1 MKNATRIQHQPPPSL
16 QDGNEPLVMPIY
28 QSVKFELES
37 LRDTESAW
45 AGRGGYHYS
54 RCANPTVRALEE
66 VLASLQNQED
76 AVVVGSGLA
85 AVAVTLL
92 ALLSHGDH
100 VVGFAQTYGPTRGLL
115 LNTLAKFG
123 ITHQL
128 VSIDD
133 HQALE
138 TALQAKQTKM
148 VWFESPT
155 NPANKLADISV
166 ITRLAKQ
173 YGAISVIDNTFAG
186 IEAHA
191 EYPIDLYVHSLTK
204 SVGGHGDVMGGA
216 ILGRQELVDQ
226 VRTQAIAL
234 GPVMDPHTAFLV
246 HRGLKSYKV
255 RRRACC
261 ENALAVAMALEADK
275 RVARVRYPGLQS
287 DPYHRL
293 ACQQMP
299 DFGSVVTIDLHGDAD
314 ASRVFADHLELFSQV
329 ASLGSTE
336 SLIVSGPLM
345 QPHGLTAE
353 QRIWADISPTSHR
366 LSIGLEDADDLID
379 DLKQALTQ
387 ALGA

>member
-1 MKNATRIQHQPPPSL
+1 MKNPTRIQHQPPPSL
-16 QDGNEPLVMPIY
+16 VEGNEPLVMPIY

-37 LRDTESAW
+37 LRETENAW

-66 VLASLQNQED
+66 VLAALQGQED

-92 ALLSHGDH
+92 ALLSQGDH
-100 VVGFAQTYGPTRGLL
+100 VVGFAETYGPTRGLFTH
-115 LNTLAKFG
+115 TLTRFG
-123 ITHQL
+123 ITHNL

-133 HQALE
+133 LKAFEQ
-138 TALQAKQTKM
+138 ALQARPTQL

-155 NPANKLADISV
+155 NPANKVADIKA

-173 YGAISVIDNTFAG
+173 YGALTVIDNTFAG
-186 IEAHA
+186 IEAHQEFA
-191 EYPIDLYVHSLTK
+191 IDLYVHSLTK
-204 SVGGHGDVMGGA
+204 SVAGHGDVMGGA
-216 ILGRQELVDQ
+216 VLGCQALVDK

-255 RRRACC
+255 RRRAAC
-261 ENALAVAMALEADK
+261 ENALAVALALAADP

-287 DPYHRL
+287 DPGHRL

-299 DFGSVVTIDLHGDAD
+299 DFGSVITIDLKGDAE
-314 ASRVFADHLELFSQV
+314 ASQVFADHLELFSQV

-345 QPHGLTAE
+345 RPQGLTE
-353 QRIWADISPTSHR
+353 QQRVIADIHPTSHR
-366 LSIGLEDADDLID
+366 LSIGLEDADDLIE
-379 DLKQALTQ
+379 DLKRALTQ